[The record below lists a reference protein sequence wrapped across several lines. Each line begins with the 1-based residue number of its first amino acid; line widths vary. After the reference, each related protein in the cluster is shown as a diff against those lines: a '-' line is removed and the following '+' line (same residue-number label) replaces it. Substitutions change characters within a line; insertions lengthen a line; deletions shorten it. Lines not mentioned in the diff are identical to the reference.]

1 MEHVPELES
10 TEYFHSRPHGSQIG
24 AWVSNQSQAA
34 EGREE
39 MEQRSVTGSRALGCG
54 ILNV

>member
-1 MEHVPELES
+1 MEHVSELES